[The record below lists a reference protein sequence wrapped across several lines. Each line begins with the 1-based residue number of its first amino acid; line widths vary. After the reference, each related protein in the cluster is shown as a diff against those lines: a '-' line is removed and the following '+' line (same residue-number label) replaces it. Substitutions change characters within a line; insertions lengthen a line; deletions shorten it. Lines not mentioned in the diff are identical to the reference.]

1 MSVGIRLMDSRIDG
15 ARAKS
20 GTDVLVTPMT
30 SMSDVLDR
38 VEKAAGGRSIHLLAI
53 MAHGRY
59 FAGEHP
65 EEAMSVYSGGF
76 GLSLGA
82 DDLWFSTVHR
92 FSRLADDF
100 TDDALIELLAC
111 GAAQRTPIFDWE
123 YGRTLCKELAAY
135 TGVTVRAAEKK
146 QRFKTTYRSEWFGL
160 KKTTDIDFGPWE
172 GPVHLF
178 HPDGTVERDRSPGER
193 PGPFGER

>member
-1 MSVGIRLMDSRIDG
+1 MSVGIRLMDSRIEG
-15 ARAKS
+15 ASAKS

-59 FAGEHP
+59 YGGKHP

-82 DDLWFSTVHR
+82 DDLWFSTVQQ

-100 TDDALIELLAC
+100 TDDALVELLAC
-111 GAAQRTPIFDWE
+111 GGAQRTPIFEWE

-135 TGVTVRAAEKK
+135 TDVTVRAAEKT
-146 QRFKTTYRSEWFGL
+146 QRFKTIYRSEWFGL
-160 KKTTDIDFGPWE
+160 MKTTDIDFGPWE

-178 HPDGTVERDRSPGER
+178 HPDGTVERDPSPGER